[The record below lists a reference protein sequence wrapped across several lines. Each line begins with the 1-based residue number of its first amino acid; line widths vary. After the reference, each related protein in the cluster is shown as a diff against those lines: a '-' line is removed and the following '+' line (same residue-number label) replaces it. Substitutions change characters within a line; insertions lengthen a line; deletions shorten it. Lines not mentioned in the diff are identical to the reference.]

1 MEKNSKIYKLTKNV
15 KYSLAVV
22 GISTALGLALVVDID
37 NLLHPESEQQ
47 NQNVNEQVF
56 PYLEKNNVP
65 LPVVQSDGIPL
76 NKPSEPDIL
85 KMTPDEYF
93 EYIAIPMDEEYY
105 GAGTSGNISEEKKE
119 YLLAINP
126 SADYFWIWQ
135 GGNNYVLF
143 NASKMNEE
151 TCQEIIQDLKLRGVV
166 PEDATF
172 TIECN
177 DVDKANVTEDD
188 YKGKTFV
195 NLK

>member
-105 GAGTSGNISEEKKE
+105 GAGTSGNISEEKKGIPLS
-119 YLLAINP
+119 Y
-126 SADYFWIWQ
+126 
-135 GGNNYVLF
+135 
-143 NASKMNEE
+143 
-151 TCQEIIQDLKLRGVV
+151 
-166 PEDATF
+166 
-172 TIECN
+172 
-177 DVDKANVTEDD
+177 
-188 YKGKTFV
+188 
-195 NLK
+195 